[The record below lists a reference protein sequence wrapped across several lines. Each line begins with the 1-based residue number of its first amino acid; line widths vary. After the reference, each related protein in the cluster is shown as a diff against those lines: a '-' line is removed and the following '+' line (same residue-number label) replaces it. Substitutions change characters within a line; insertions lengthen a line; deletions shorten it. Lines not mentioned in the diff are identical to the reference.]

1 MKNKWHDSDKQKPAK
16 DQVVVGYWDYLT
28 ETVAELC
35 YYDKDT
41 KEWFSASTGGIDCA
55 LRCPDYWIET
65 PYD

>member
-28 ETVAELC
+28 EMVAELC

-41 KEWFSASTGGIDCA
+41 KEWFSASAEGVDCA